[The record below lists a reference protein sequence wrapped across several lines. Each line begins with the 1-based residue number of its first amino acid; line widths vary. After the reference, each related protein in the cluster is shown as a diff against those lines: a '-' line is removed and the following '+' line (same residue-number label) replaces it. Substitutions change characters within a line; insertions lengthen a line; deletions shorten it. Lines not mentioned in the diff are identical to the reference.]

1 MIMEEERN
9 VNIQLSQVIDYRI
22 VFAEILKRKRL
33 FYKMVPVTV
42 VVAALFILCFPRYY
56 TTEVKLAPELD
67 NSLSGGSLS
76 SIAASFGFDLGDMQT
91 SDAISPL
98 LYPDLMEDNAFVAD
112 MFNIKVVSK
121 DGEISTNYYDYLK
134 SHQAFP
140 WWEYPINFIK
150 KLFLE
155 KDKNAGEEFDPY
167 RLSRTDDGLLNK
179 IRDDIQFSV
188 DKKTGVISITATAQD
203 ALICKTLADSVTSRL
218 QHFITNYRTNKA
230 RTDYNYYKGLVAD
243 AKQAYEKTRQMYGS
257 LSDANSKVAL
267 RSVELK
273 LEDMENDMQ
282 LKFNTYTTLNTQ
294 LEAAKAKVQERTPA
308 FTIIKGASVPV
319 KPTGPK
325 RMLFVLG
332 MTILACI
339 ATGIYILKD
348 IVSSKKQ
355 DSHE

>member
-1 MIMEEERN
+1 MIMEEKN
-9 VNIQLSQVIDYRI
+9 VNIQLSQVIDYRT
-22 VFAEILKRKRL
+22 VFAEILKRKHL
-33 FYKMVPVTV
+33 FYKTVPITA

-56 TTEVKLAPELD
+56 TTEVKLAPELE
-67 NSLSGGSLS
+67 SSSGSLS

-112 MFNIKVVSK
+112 MFNIKVVSQ
-121 DGEISTNYYDYLK
+121 DGEISANYYDYLK
-134 SHQAFP
+134 SYQAYP
-140 WWEYPINFIK
+140 WWNYPINFVK
-150 KLFLE
+150 KLFQE
-155 KDKNAGEEFDPY
+155 KDKNSGGKFDPY
-167 RLSRTDDGLLNK
+167 HLSRRDNGLVEK

-188 DKKTGVISITATAQD
+188 DKKTGIISINVTAQD
-203 ALICKTLADSVTSRL
+203 ALICKTLADSVTNRL
-218 QHFITNYRTNKA
+218 QHFITSYRTNKA
-230 RTDYNYYKGLVAD
+230 RTDYEYYKGLVAD
-243 AKQAYEKTRQMYGS
+243 AKQAYEKVRQMYGS

-308 FTIIKGASVPV
+308 FTIIKGAAVPV
-319 KPTGPK
+319 KPAGPK
-325 RMLFVLG
+325 RMFFVLG

-348 IVSSKKQ
+348 IVSPKTQ
-355 DSHE
+355 D

>member
-1 MIMEEERN
+1 MIMEDKN
-9 VNIQLSQVIDYRI
+9 VTIQLSQVIDYRI
-22 VFAEILKRKRL
+22 VFTEILKRKRL
-33 FYKMVPVTV
+33 FYKTIPIAAV
-42 VVAALFILCFPRYY
+42 VSALFILCFPRYY
-56 TTEVKLAPELD
+56 TTEVKLAPELE
-67 NSLSGGSLS
+67 NSGGSLS
-76 SIAASFGFDLGDMQT
+76 SIAASFGFDLGDIQS

-134 SHQAFP
+134 NYQTYP
-140 WWEYPINFIK
+140 WWVYPINYIK
-150 KLFLE
+150 KLILE
-155 KDKNAGEEFDPY
+155 KDKSSGGEFNPY
-167 RLSRTDDGLLNK
+167 HLSRTDDGLLEK

-188 DKKTGVISITATAQD
+188 DKKTGVISISVTAQD
-203 ALICKTLADSVTSRL
+203 ALICKTLADSGTNRL
-218 QHFITNYRTNKA
+218 QHCITNYRTNKA
-230 RTDYNYYKGLVAD
+230 RTDYEYYKGLVAD
-243 AKQAYEKTRQMYGS
+243 AKQAYEKVHQMYGN

-267 RSVELK
+267 KSVQLK
-273 LEDMENDMQ
+273 LEDLENDMQ

-308 FTIIKGASVPV
+308 FTIIKGAAVPV

-325 RMLFVLG
+325 RMIFVLG

-348 IVSSKKQ
+348 IVSPKTQESY
-355 DSHE
+355 E